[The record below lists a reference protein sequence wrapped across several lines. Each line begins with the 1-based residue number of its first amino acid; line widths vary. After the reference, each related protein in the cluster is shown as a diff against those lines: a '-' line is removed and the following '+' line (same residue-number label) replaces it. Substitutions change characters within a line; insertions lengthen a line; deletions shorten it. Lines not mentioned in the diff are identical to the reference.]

1 MIFSTLQ
8 KRFWGLALL
17 LLCIM
22 APEFAFA
29 QSKTE
34 GELVQ
39 KIVYCLR
46 LNDSFLYAKV
56 FPATDTLC
64 AITLR
69 KAPPTSDAYQRAKY
83 LSASEDLMVNQD
95 SANLKQSI
103 VWFKNVLKKGK
114 KLGIHWEAITMSRYE
129 LEALAKTR
137 DEALEAIAPERFVG
151 YVFIEDQLTR
161 KIFAFTVSDI
171 MKMDGTFYGGELN
184 YIFEANNKDV
194 FNAKLKAEKIRIK
207 KGLSDSTEQ
216 NTDSTQSR
224 EDLEENN
231 KRKQI
236 ADRKYFAGYLD
247 EETPVSLY
255 IRYIEG
261 GCPEGICSWE
271 AIFKFGDN
279 EYSRQEVSKTKEG
292 KWVFLEEETSGVLEL
307 ELKGSVFKGIFTASL
322 DKVEYDA
329 VLKEKTITKKKLE
342 ILDALMDDDMDH

>member
-1 MIFSTLQ
+1 MNYSLFQKPYRGLLIFL
-8 KRFWGLALL
+8 FCL
-17 LLCIM
+17 
-22 APEFAFA
+22 FAAQFSFA

-56 FPATDTLC
+56 FPTTDTLC

-69 KAPPTSDAYQRAKY
+69 KAPATSDAYQRAKY

-95 SANLKQSI
+95 SANLKQASE
-103 VWFKNVLKKGK
+103 WFRNVLKKGK

-151 YVFIEDQLTR
+151 YVFLEDELTR
-161 KIFAFTVSDI
+161 KIFTFTVSDI
-171 MKMDGTFYGGELN
+171 MKMDGKFYGGELN
-184 YIFEANNKDV
+184 YIFDASNKDE

-207 KGLSDSTEQ
+207 KGLADSTEL
-216 NTDSTQSR
+216 NADSTQSK
-224 EDLEENN
+224 EDLDENK

-236 ADRKYFAGYLD
+236 ADRKYFTGYLD

-307 ELKGSVFKGIFTASL
+307 ELKGGLFKGIFTATL

-329 VLKEKTITKKKLE
+329 VLKEKAMTKKKME
-342 ILDALMDDDMDH
+342 SLDALMDDDLQH